1 MTSFGWPTESSES
14 SLFDLFTC
22 SAICKRMLE
31 SSPLWISRLDSAT
44 VVVGNLQECT
54 TNNSPP
60 DNLLSSLFFTW
71 NRGDA

>member
-44 VVVGNLQECT
+44 VVGNLQECA

-60 DNLLSSLFFTW
+60 DILLSSLFFTW